1 MIWLWQFL
9 FQKRHDIDM
18 NYKYI
23 KPKVQYKKLNIIG
36 TTNSKFMKIQF
47 NILNQKQ
54 WVHLGRGE
62 EPLKKWF
69 NKTKKSNS
77 NKNQIK
83 TKASI
88 KSQDFHLCLEQTQ
101 MQLSRNGIW
110 GILLKIWSYCLISL
124 MDCSNC
130 TLNISKFHDK
140 PNIFT
145 CKSIP
150 LLSSDR

>member
-1 MIWLWQFL
+1 MTLTILISKKTWHWYELQVHQTKSSIQKVKYNRNNK
-9 FQKRHDIDM
+9 FQIHENSIQYSKSKAVSALR
-18 NYKYI
+18 KGRRAI
-23 KPKVQYKKLNIIG
+23 K
-36 TTNSKFMKIQF
+36 
-47 NILNQKQ
+47 
-54 WVHLGRGE
+54 
-62 EPLKKWF
+62 KKWF

-77 NKNQIK
+77 NENQIK

-145 CKSIP
+145 CKSVP